1 VPADVASLL
10 SRLSLSQYGPKLVS
24 ELGVC
29 SCSDLALLSEDELK
43 AELPEMKLAE
53 RKRLLAE
60 VKPPPASAAAP
71 PQLVRP
77 PGVAASAAAPASQ
90 PVAVRALVIGIN
102 AYGNPVPGGLA
113 NAVNDARAV
122 CKALSA
128 LPGAAATLVTDC
140 TRAEL
145 EQALKDFRDGVG
157 RCEGRGMRVAS
168 APSAQAASSP
178 VLGIVFFAGHGL
190 QVSGKNYLVPSDFAV
205 PTQNAK
211 LDIMLRDTAK
221 ACVALGEVEQALE
234 DAGMFAGAVLL
245 DCCRNVPDFLA
256 ELGATRSA
264 GTRAL
269 PMGMADCKAST
280 ENLLVAFATAP
291 GTCALDRSSR
301 LPDHSP
307 FTAALLRTLEAPRR
321 VNDLGMHLVD
331 EVLRDTEKRQ
341 RPQTAASFG
350 TEAGSIL
357 LG

>member
-1 VPADVASLL
+1 
-10 SRLSLSQYGPKLVS
+10 
-24 ELGVC
+24 
-29 SCSDLALLSEDELK
+29 
-43 AELPEMKLAE
+43 
-53 RKRLLAE
+53 
-60 VKPPPASAAAP
+60 
-71 PQLVRP
+71 
-77 PGVAASAAAPASQ
+77 
-90 PVAVRALVIGIN
+90 VRALVIGIN
-102 AYGNPVPGGLA
+102 AYSTPVPGKLG

-122 CKALSA
+122 YAALSV

-157 RCEGRGMRVAS
+157 RCEGRGMRVAA
-168 APSAQAASSP
+168 APSAQAASR
-178 VLGIVFFAGHGL
+178 VLGLVFFAGHGL
-190 QVSGKNYLVPSDFAV
+190 QVGGKNYLVPSDFAV
-205 PTQNAK
+205 PTANAK
-211 LDIMLRDTAK
+211 LEVMLRDTAR

-264 GTRAL
+264 GARAL

-321 VNDLGMHLVD
+321 VNDLGMYLVD
-331 EVLRDTEKRQ
+331 EVQRDTGKRQ